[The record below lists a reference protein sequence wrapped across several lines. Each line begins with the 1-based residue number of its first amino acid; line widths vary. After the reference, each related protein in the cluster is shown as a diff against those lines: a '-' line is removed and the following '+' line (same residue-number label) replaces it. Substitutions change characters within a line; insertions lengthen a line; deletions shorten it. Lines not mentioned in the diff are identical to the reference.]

1 MVACIPLITSR
12 TPPSKASTAQ
22 LLALFTSSGSVVRL
36 IGVGSGRELRRSH
49 KSGKRIRPADNLQRK
64 PPDDEASGC
73 TAVILNPAAAAVVSR
88 LVNVF
93 IVAPESLPTL
103 VDGSLRTMNKEAER

>member
-1 MVACIPLITSR
+1 MVRIT
-12 TPPSKASTAQ
+12 
-22 LLALFTSSGSVVRL
+22 
-36 IGVGSGRELRRSH
+36 GVGSGPRSH
-49 KSGKRIRPADNLQRK
+49 ESGKRIRKRPADKLQRE
-64 PPDDEASGC
+64 PPDDETSGC
-73 TAVILNPAAAAVVSR
+73 TAVILNPAVVSR